1 MSDWASVEQA
11 RQDWPDAPA
20 SDATLLRLLGDAQAQ
35 CEAYAP
41 TLAEDADTPAGY
53 ARAVVLQARE
63 LWASARRDGDVI
75 GTDTYAVR
83 AWPLTGAVKALLR
96 PKRGRLTVR

>member
-41 TLAEDADTPAGY
+41 EGAVPSAGY

-75 GTDTYAVR
+75 GTDSYAVR
-83 AWPLTGAVKALLR
+83 ARPLTGAVKALLR